1 MFLQVR
7 YTWKS
12 VQTFNKGLGT
22 GQYAMTWTKPHLQI
36 FFFNSLV
43 KHLIYAVLKN
53 IVITLRPTVLCFKE
67 TGQSQGKNHYHP
79 MIFSVCVKH

>member
-12 VQTFNKGLGT
+12 VQTFSKGLGT

-36 FFFNSLV
+36 FSL
-43 KHLIYAVLKN
+43 
-53 IVITLRPTVLCFKE
+53 TL
-67 TGQSQGKNHYHP
+67 
-79 MIFSVCVKH
+79 